1 MNELSN
7 REFVKKLEQKIPS
20 KKVNFDNLDDVKDF
34 FGDEDFSEY
43 EIIFMGTIYQFT
55 PTTTY
60 SIRDYQ
66 KRRLPN
72 GNRLFDF

>member
-20 KKVNFDNLDDVKDF
+20 KKINFDNLDDVKDF

-43 EIIFMGTIYQFT
+43 EIIFI
-55 PTTTY
+55 
-60 SIRDYQ
+60 
-66 KRRLPN
+66 N
-72 GNRLFDF
+72 

>member
-20 KKVNFDNLDDVKDF
+20 KKVNFDNPVEVKEF

-43 EIIFMGTIYQFT
+43 EEVFK
-55 PTTTY
+55 
-60 SIRDYQ
+60 D
-66 KRRLPN
+66 
-72 GNRLFDF
+72 